1 MAKLVG
7 ISGSLRKGSYNTMLL
22 NAASAMMPEGSE
34 FVRWNIIGI
43 PLYDAMLKRRKESRQ
58 P

>member
-22 NAASAMMPEGSE
+22 NAASAMIPVGSD
-34 FVRWNIIGI
+34 RT
-43 PLYDAMLKRRKESRQ
+43 P
-58 P
+58 

>member
-7 ISGSLRKGSYNTMLL
+7 ISGSLRKWSYNTMLL
-22 NAASAMMPEGSE
+22 NAGPAMMPVGSE
-34 FVRWNIIGI
+34 LVRWNI
-43 PLYDAMLKRRKESRQ
+43 KRHPAVRWG